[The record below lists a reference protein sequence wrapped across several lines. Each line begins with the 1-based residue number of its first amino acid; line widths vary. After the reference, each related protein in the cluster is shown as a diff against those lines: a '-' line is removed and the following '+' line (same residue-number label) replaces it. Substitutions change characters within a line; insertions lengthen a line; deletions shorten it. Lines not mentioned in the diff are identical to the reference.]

1 MRLSIFAD
9 SKFITDGKGNFYS
22 SSNVRRAMLYP
33 LAERFEI
40 VNFVCRLQQIDL
52 SGIPKEDLIN
62 NPKIN
67 FFGVPYFKG
76 PLGQF
81 FFRKHILIQAEKAV
95 SQSDVCLMRFAS
107 TISCVSMA
115 VVKKY
120 RKPSIG
126 NALGEFGMEPEK
138 NPSHIPVAFLRKP
151 VARWIEKT
159 NARHFSI
166 CDVLCGVTKSIAQ
179 KYAPAG
185 RNVYQLVDSCLAS
198 EYYSPPHQP
207 KKNVFTAIF
216 AGRINEFKN
225 IQSFLRAV
233 ALLKKENI
241 MVRVVIAGQG
251 GFLPDLKQLTDSLQL
266 NGQVEF
272 LGRIDSRKELW
283 DWYRACDAG
292 FLLSFSEG
300 LPLGAIEPM
309 SAGLPIIAADLDY
322 IKPVITDGVEGFLVN
337 PADIDMIKEKLKILA
352 TREDIYTK
360 MARNAYEKSKD
371 FSADRQAQVLYDLA
385 KMVCIRS

>member
-22 SSNVRRAMLYP
+22 SSNVRKAMLSP
-33 LAERFEI
+33 VAQRFET
-40 VNFVCRLQQIDL
+40 VNIVCRLQQGDL
-52 SGIPKEDLIN
+52 AEIPKEDLIN

-67 FFGVPYFKG
+67 FFGVPFFKG

-81 FFRKHILIQAEKAV
+81 FFKKHILIQAEKAV

-115 VVKKY
+115 VVKKH

-126 NALGEFGMEPEK
+126 HALGEFGMEPEK
-138 NPSHIPVAFLRKP
+138 NPRHIPVSVLRKP
-151 VARWIEKT
+151 IARWIEKT
-159 NARHFSI
+159 NSRNFES

-179 KYAPAG
+179 RYASPG
-185 RNVYQLVDSCLAS
+185 RRVYQLVDSCLGP

-207 KKNVFTAIF
+207 KKNDFTAIF

-225 IQSFLRAV
+225 IQSFLQAV

-241 MVRVVIAGQG
+241 IIRVVIAGQG
-251 GFLPDLKQLTDSLQL
+251 GFMANLKQLAKSLQL

-272 LGRIDSRKELW
+272 TGRIESRKELW
-283 DWYRACDAG
+283 ERYKTSDAG

-322 IKPVITDGVEGFLVN
+322 IRPVITDGVEGFLVN
-337 PADIDMIKEKLKILA
+337 PTDIDRIKEKLKILA
-352 TREDIYTK
+352 TREDIYSQ
-360 MARNAYEKSKD
+360 MARKAYEKSKN
-371 FSADRQAQVLYDLA
+371 FSADRQAEVLVDLA
-385 KMVCIRS
+385 KTVCMRS